1 LGVEFFSSL
10 ILTKFG
16 RYSLFSSHFAPSS
29 QFQSSIATGVRI
41 ASTQKPK
48 LTWVMH
54 HVKAYF
60 FCLMS
65 CLIACSSHLVLDF
78 DSHVVSD
85 MWSRV
90 SWASV
95 RARDPAWSSPARP
108 WPRAPSAPPPMCAP
122 PLPLYLI
129 CFPRATTSSNL
140 SPTPLPPLLHLLC
153 PRCDPASGC
162 CDHPSPKVSP
172 TSLSLF
178 PLLSLLSFQTR
189 PGALAATPLGR
200 HAP

>member
-1 LGVEFFSSL
+1 
-10 ILTKFG
+10 
-16 RYSLFSSHFAPSS
+16 
-29 QFQSSIATGVRI
+29 
-41 ASTQKPK
+41 
-48 LTWVMH
+48 MH

-200 HAP
+200 HAPWSPRPSTARPGRTLGRAPQPRAPSRVLPVAPLATCPSCAHSPSK